1 MDDPALFALTVL
13 AILATPGPTN
23 TLLTTAGATSGIR
36 RALPLI
42 PAEAAGYLIAISTL
56 GLLLGPLVA
65 ASPALGMGLRLVV
78 GLYLLSLAWRLWQG
92 ANVLTSANTPIITPT
107 RIFTTT
113 LLNPKAIIFALG
125 VVPFEAANVGLY
137 LTGFAALTAMV
148 ALGWIGIGTAM
159 GRVAAASGRTRIV
172 PRVGATVVSTFAVM
186 LLTSAFLR

>member
-1 MDDPALFALTVL
+1 MEDPALFALTVL

-23 TLLTTAGATSGIR
+23 TLLATAGAASGMR
-36 RALPLI
+36 RALLLI
-42 PAEAAGYLIAISTL
+42 PAEAAGYLIAILTL

-65 ASPALGMGLRLVV
+65 ASPALGMALRLVV

>member
-1 MDDPALFALTVL
+1 MEDPALFALTVL

-23 TLLTTAGATSGIR
+23 TLLATAGAASGMR

-42 PAEAAGYLIAISTL
+42 PAEAAGYLIAILTL

-65 ASPALGMGLRLVV
+65 ASPALGMALRLVV